1 MKGYWGVL
9 LFLLIAGTG
18 WGQHT
23 VKGILAGNVIDS
35 TTGKALT
42 GATIELARMGDTV
55 ALKSFASDEKGAF
68 EIAEI
73 DFGFYSIRFSSI
85 GYAAVKLDSIHIR
98 EDRYDFN
105 LGDIKLFPQTGEMQT
120 VIVYSEKPLVEN
132 RDGAIIYNVG
142 ESALS
147 ASSSTAEILKTMPLI
162 SADAD
167 GKLLLKGREPRILID
182 GKPTNLTAEQ
192 LNDLLEAMPGGM
204 VEKIELM
211 TNPPAEYATD
221 NGGVINIVT
230 KKGKVGLTG
239 RVNVFY
245 GTLGD
250 ANLSAN
256 ISYRDKKWILQA
268 TGGAGATTLN
278 GENSSIRQ
286 NFYRDSSNFL
296 NTESQFQN
304 KSIRPNL
311 RISSDYEFNKQSLWN
326 VTAVF
331 NMNII
336 DNVNETNYKN
346 INASGALYKLSTR
359 TNAVTGETVNP
370 VLTTNYRWS
379 NKKNAKENLNLFASL
394 GSGFYTNE
402 RVFFQQFKTPEGG
415 LTGKDSTQRQ
425 TNRNNNYIWSFR
437 ANYNKPVSKKI
448 LWSSGFTVSDNHF
461 RNRLATDILQQGSFS
476 TVDSLSPDFRYY
488 ENIYTLRTGLTVDL
502 PALWRIIATTQ
513 LENTGFRFDFVRGG
527 ENRSNDYWNLLPG
540 ITLRKEWRSSGYSTS
555 LVYRQHIR
563 RPVLSQLNPSV
574 DYSSPYNISFGNPS
588 LVPQLG
594 HDFDWNAG
602 LFRSRYYINISAG
615 YNYVKDI
622 IQRIRTLVPGDKT
635 QLTYQNITDRQ
646 EYGTTFF
653 GGYTINRKLRLNLG
667 AGYTYNQYS
676 AYDREV
682 NKYRNG
688 ASYYASLNGNF
699 IITDRITFE
708 TNIRYNSIA
717 DAQGRARSSL
727 KQLFGIQ
734 TRWFK
739 KRLTLGLTAID
750 PLRQQEYTTYTY
762 GKNFTI
768 ENNAFTN
775 TRNFRVSVS
784 YNLIKS
790 SSVSAAQKQ
799 KAIQGAVKQ
808 VRKKKK

>member
-1 MKGYWGVL
+1 MRIYWSIL
-9 LFLLIAGTG
+9 LLLLTAGTG
-18 WGQHT
+18 WGQST
-23 VKGILAGNVIDS
+23 VKGILAGNMIDS
-35 TTGKALT
+35 TSGKALA
-42 GATIELARMGDTV
+42 GATIALTRMGETSIYR
-55 ALKSFASDEKGAF
+55 SFASDEKGAF
-68 EIAEI
+68 EITAV
-73 DFGFYSIRFSSI
+73 DFGYYSIQFSSI
-85 GYAAVKLDSIHIR
+85 GYTTIQLDSIHIR
-98 EDRYDFN
+98 ADRYDFN
-105 LGDIKLFPQTGEMQT
+105 LGDIKMFLQTGEMQT

-132 RDGAIIYNVG
+132 KDGTIIYNVG

-239 RVNVFY
+239 RLNFFY

-268 TGGAGATTLN
+268 TGGVGATRLKGDNRSTR
-278 GENSSIRQ
+278 E
-286 NFYRDSSNFL
+286 NFYKDSSNFL
-296 NTESQFQN
+296 NTESYFIN

-331 NMNII
+331 NMNTI

-359 TNAVTGETVNP
+359 TNTVTGETVNP
-370 VLTTNYRWS
+370 VLTTNYRWVS
-379 NKKNAKENLNLFASL
+379 KKNAKENLNLFASL
-394 GSGFYTNE
+394 AAGCYTNE
-402 RVFFQQFKTPEGG
+402 RVFFQQFKTPDGG

-425 TNRNNNYIWSFR
+425 TNQNDNTAWSLR
-437 ANYNKPVSKKI
+437 ANYNKPMSKKI

-461 RNRLATDILQQGSFS
+461 RNRLTTDILQQENFS
-476 TVDSLSPDFRYY
+476 AVDSLSPHFRYF
-488 ENIYTLRTGLTVDL
+488 ENIYTLRTGVTVDL
-502 PALWRIIATTQ
+502 PALWRIITTAQ
-513 LENTGFRFDFVRGG
+513 LENTRFRFDFLSGG
-527 ENRSNDYWNLLPG
+527 ENRSNDYWNFLPG
-540 ITLRKEWRSSGYSTS
+540 VTIRKEWRGSGYNTS

-574 DYSSPYNISFGNPS
+574 DYSNPYNISFGNPA

-594 HDFDWNAG
+594 HDIDWNAG
-602 LFRSRYYINISAG
+602 LFRSRYYINLSAG

-635 QLTYQNITDRQ
+635 QLTYENITDRQ
-646 EYGTTFF
+646 EYTSSFF
-653 GGYTINRKLRLNLG
+653 GGYTISRKLRLNLG

-682 NKYRNG
+682 NKYKNG

-699 IITDRITFE
+699 IFTDRITFE
-708 TNIRYNSIA
+708 TNIRYHSLA

-727 KQLFGIQ
+727 KQLFAVQ

-739 KRLTLGLTAID
+739 KRLTLGITAID
-750 PLRQQEYTTYTY
+750 PFRQQEFTTFTY
-762 GKNFTI
+762 GKNFTL
-768 ENNAFTN
+768 ENNAFTQ
-775 TRNFRVSVS
+775 TRNFRISVS

-790 SSVSAAQKQ
+790 NAVSAAQKQ

-808 VRKKKK
+808 VRSKKK